1 MNRKASKVFDDHYDH
16 LYGSRRDA
24 FVLTKTH
31 IALLR
36 RMRLDWDGTETGA
49 PMTDPRQP
57 FGSTAPLND
66 IGQAFG
72 TDDVEQQ
79 ARHYLDMV
87 FAMGE
92 FLSNCSIAPGTY
104 PLSRVSAEQ
113 LVRAMQ
119 GYGFDDPHKEIG
131 LTADGDVLLNA
142 EIITLLRNT
151 PIDWGDEEVW
161 PGPCI
166 DPKRPYGDMTWYALD
181 VARILDWPMDK
192 DEEGY
197 FRPSEAQET
206 AARALHLRTLG
217 ALYAMLEHGQM
228 ATIGGPAGRN

>member
-16 LYGSRRDA
+16 LYGARRDS
-24 FVLTKTH
+24 FVLTETH

-36 RMRLDWDGTETGA
+36 RMRFDWDGTETGA

-57 FGSTAPLND
+57 FGTTDPLKD

-72 TDDVEQQ
+72 TNDAKQQ
-79 ARHYLDMV
+79 AMHYLDMV

-92 FLSNCSIAPGTY
+92 FLSNCSIAPGSY
-104 PLSRVSAEQ
+104 VLSQISTEQ
-113 LVRAMQ
+113 LVRAMH
-119 GYGFDDPHKEIG
+119 GYGFDDPKAEIG
-131 LTADGDVLLNA
+131 LAADGKVLLDA
-142 EIITLLRNT
+142 EVITLLRNT
-151 PIDWGDEEVW
+151 PIDWGDDEFW

-192 DEEGY
+192 DEEGH

-206 AARALHLRTLG
+206 AARGLHLRTLG
-217 ALYAMLEHGQM
+217 ALYAMLEHGQV
-228 ATIGGPAGRN
+228 TTLGGPAGNT